1 LAAQNEV
8 NQLIS
13 WEWIRRESMSVHGA
27 KEQIVRAALGW
38 PGVEAHPHRF
48 GGTEFR
54 LGSREIGHVHGDHL
68 VDIPFPTRVRQE
80 VVAAGLARPHHVLP
94 ESGWV
99 SVFLREPADVEEA
112 IALLQRSYQ
121 IASAQRARREP

>member
-1 LAAQNEV
+1 
-8 NQLIS
+8 
-13 WEWIRRESMSVHGA
+13 MSLQGA
-27 KEQIVRAALGW
+27 NEQISRAALGW
-38 PGVEAHPHRF
+38 PGVEAHAHRF

-80 VVAAGLARPHHVLP
+80 VVAAGQARPHHVLP

-99 SVFLREPADVEEA
+99 SVYLRQPSDVEGA
-112 IALLQRSYQ
+112 IALLQRSYE
-121 IASAQRARREP
+121 IASAQKSHRT

>member
-1 LAAQNEV
+1 M
-8 NQLIS
+8 S
-13 WEWIRRESMSVHGA
+13 IRGA
-27 KEQIVRAALGW
+27 SGQIARAALSW
-38 PGVEAHPHRF
+38 PGVEAHAHRF

-68 VDIPFPTRVRQE
+68 VDIPFPTRVREE
-80 VVAAGLARPHHVLP
+80 VVAAGQAQPHHVLP

-99 SVFLREPADVEEA
+99 SVYLHRPRDVAGA

-121 IASAQRARREP
+121 IASAQRARRKAR

>member
-1 LAAQNEV
+1 
-8 NQLIS
+8 
-13 WEWIRRESMSVHGA
+13 MSVQGA
-27 KEQIVRAALGW
+27 NEQITRVAQSW
-38 PGVEAHPHRF
+38 PGVEAHAHRF

-80 VVAAGLARPHHVLP
+80 VVAAGQAQPHHVLP

-99 SVFLREPADVEEA
+99 SVYLRRPGDVEEA
-112 IALLQRSYQ
+112 IALLRRSYE
-121 IASAQRARREP
+121 IASAQKARRP